1 MTTMFIS
8 GDSSNLQIIVKMTVY
23 TVVFEKVT
31 RMLIDT
37 DSQKNRFLT
46 VVISDTILDFEPL
59 FYKVE
64 KMDILLMNG
73 W

>member
-1 MTTMFIS
+1 MTTIFIS
-8 GDSSNLQIIVKMTVY
+8 EDSSNLQIIVKTTVY
-23 TVVFEKVT
+23 TVVFEKVI

-46 VVISDTILDFEPL
+46 VVVSDMISDFEPL
-59 FYKVE
+59 YFKVE
-64 KMDILLMNG
+64 KTDILPMNG

>member
-1 MTTMFIS
+1 MTSIS
-8 GDSSNLQIIVKMTVY
+8 GDSSNLQIIVKTIVY
-23 TVVFEKVT
+23 TVVFEKVI

-46 VVISDTILDFEPL
+46 VVVSDMISDFEPL
-59 FYKVE
+59 YFKVA
-64 KMDILLMNG
+64 KMDILPMNG